1 MIVVVLENDR
11 TYRNLSPKGEPQL
24 GKRGLYRALG
34 GSDPGVE
41 QLAMLWVLNQAD
53 GTRSLLEIAERSG
66 LSFPDVRRAA
76 DALAT
81 AGLLAVCQ

>member
-1 MIVVVLENDR
+1 M
-11 TYRNLSPKGEPQL
+11 
-24 GKRGLYRALG
+24 YRALG

-41 QLAMLWVLNQAD
+41 QLAMLWVMNQSD
-53 GTRSLLEIAERSG
+53 GTRSLLDIAER
-66 LSFPDVRRAA
+66 SFPDVRRAA